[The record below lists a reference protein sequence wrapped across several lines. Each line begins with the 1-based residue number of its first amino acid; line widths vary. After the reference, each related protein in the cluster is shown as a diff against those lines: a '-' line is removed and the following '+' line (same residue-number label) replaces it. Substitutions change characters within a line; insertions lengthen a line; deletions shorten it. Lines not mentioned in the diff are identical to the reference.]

1 MCTLPDAAQGFE
13 KTGLGERVAQLFV
26 RAFGK
31 STLGLA
37 YGLNVAEALIAPAMP
52 STTAR
57 AGGIFMPIMRSLS
70 LAAGSKPNDPSS
82 RKLGSY
88 LVQAQFQGSVNSS
101 AMFLTAAA
109 QNLLCMKLAAEVG
122 VAIASPWMAWF
133 KIAFVPAAVGLLVTP
148 LIVYK
153 LCPPEIKDTPEAP
166 QQAAER
172 LKNMGAV
179 IRTMCVH

>member
-1 MCTLPDAAQGFE
+1 MWHTHTWTHAHIHKHGHTPPHYTPPTPHPPQGFE

-82 RKLGSY
+82 KRLGSY
-88 LVQAQFQGSVNSS
+88 LVQVCVCVGGVLKTSV
-101 AMFLTAAA
+101 
-109 QNLLCMKLAAEVG
+109 
-122 VAIASPWMAWF
+122 
-133 KIAFVPAAVGLLVTP
+133 
-148 LIVYK
+148 
-153 LCPPEIKDTPEAP
+153 
-166 QQAAER
+166 
-172 LKNMGAV
+172 
-179 IRTMCVH
+179 